1 MGRDQGL
8 EPVVIRDL
16 PKKAFFFAM
25 LVVWIL
31 MGAAPLW
38 AAGAQADEGHGS
50 GSNEEVFE
58 RITEAFS
65 GIVSIESE
73 FVQESHTAM
82 LEEPLRS
89 NGTFRYEAPDL
100 VHWEVLSPERFGF
113 SADGDRIEVWKGPGH
128 ETQDAPP
135 GAEDGIRYFTE
146 QLFAWVKADFH
157 WLEKHF
163 DISVLKPSPVELS
176 LKPLSGAGA
185 KRLDRIHATFSP
197 DLDHLDAI
205 EILETG
211 GDRMVI
217 TFVNV
222 RVQRD

>member
-1 MGRDQGL
+1 M
-8 EPVVIRDL
+8 IRDL
-16 PKKAFFFAM
+16 PKKPFFFAM
-25 LVVWIL
+25 LAVWIL
-31 MGAAPLW
+31 MGAAPVW
-38 AAGAQADEGHGS
+38 AAGAQADEGPDS

-58 RITEAFS
+58 RISGAFS

-89 NGTFRYEAPDL
+89 SGVFGYEAPDR
-100 VHWEVLSPERFGF
+100 VHWEILSPERFGF
-113 SADGDRIEVWKGPGH
+113 SADGDRIEVWKGAEH

-135 GAEDGIRYFTE
+135 GAEEGIRYFTE
-146 QLFAWVKADFH
+146 QLFAWVRADFD
-157 WLEKHF
+157 WLGKRF
-163 DISVLKPSPVELS
+163 DISVVGSSPVELS
-176 LKPLSGAGA
+176 LKPVPGAA
-185 KRLDRIHATFSP
+185 AERLERIRATFSR

-205 EILETG
+205 EILEAG